1 MSLRIPSQNK
11 TGASGTCRMPPG
23 FSLAE
28 VLAALIIGSMV
39 LVAVLGVYHR
49 AENSAAAVVRRL
61 HSSRAPGEVLQRIAE
76 DLDNMISAGSDVK
89 ITIENKFENAADVG
103 LIPGARLTMTRTFR
117 DGQNKEQVFEQIVWQ
132 SSYDFESSEGGLV
145 LYRSHSG
152 LKEEDK
158 LLDRDK
164 ADWEKELFVPI
175 CGGVTFFRIE
185 AFTGKNPVDQWNG
198 SPPPGIVATISFAK
212 PYKKPDGTYDV
223 PDDQKTTR
231 TIAIDRSRKIKFE
244 ISPSQAGGQQTQ
256 ADANSPADKGASPTN
271 PKKAQKPTTLKK
283 MDRSATLMK
292 MGRRSK

>member
-1 MSLRIPSQNK
+1 MSLRTSSQNK
-11 TGASGTCRMPPG
+11 KRASGTRKMPRG

-28 VLAALIIGSMV
+28 VIAALIIGSMV
-39 LVAVLGVYHR
+39 MVAVLGVYHR
-49 AENSAAAVVRRL
+49 AQNSAAAVTRRL
-61 HSSRAPGEVLQRIAE
+61 ESSRVPAEVLQRIAE
-76 DLDNMISAGSDVK
+76 DLDNMVSADSDVK

-117 DGQNKEQVFEQIVWQ
+117 DGRNKEQVFEQIIWQ
-132 SSYDFESSEGGLV
+132 SSYDFESPEGGLV
-145 LYRSHSG
+145 LYRCHSG
-152 LKEEDK
+152 LTQEDK

-198 SPPPGIVATISFAK
+198 SPPPGIVATISFAE

-223 PDDQKTTR
+223 PDEEKTTR

-244 ISPSQAGGQQTQ
+244 ITPSQAGGKETQ
-256 ADANSPADKGASPTN
+256 ADANSPSGKGATSTS
-271 PKKAQKPTTLKK
+271 PKKAEKPTALKK
-283 MDRSATLMK
+283 MDRSTSLKK
-292 MGRRSK
+292 MGRRTK